1 MRNKFFALLEGYV
14 ATDEECLKL
23 LEQQDGTKAIRP
35 FGRRPRLGKHN
46 MAKGAMPVEDAAVG
60 PSLPTSLSRS
70 LVFQALRLRA
80 TLERNAALNRGLRE
94 STTEGG

>member
-1 MRNKFFALLEGYV
+1 
-14 ATDEECLKL
+14 
-23 LEQQDGTKAIRP
+23 
-35 FGRRPRLGKHN
+35 

-60 PSLPTSLSRS
+60 LSLPTSLSYQ

>member
-1 MRNKFFALLEGYV
+1 
-14 ATDEECLKL
+14 
-23 LEQQDGTKAIRP
+23 
-35 FGRRPRLGKHN
+35 
-46 MAKGAMPVEDAAVG
+46 MPVEDAAVY
-60 PSLPTSLSRS
+60 LFLLTSLFSL